1 MSYEA
6 RARLPGLH
14 RGSGLTDREVA
25 AATGL
30 RLTYRREI
38 SKNPCTPGQLRTAE
52 AAGGPAL
59 INRALWDAAKIVRTK
74 YARRHRGPVSRRTYA
89 LATLLRWPPAAAA

>member
-1 MSYEA
+1 MSFEA

-30 RLTYRREI
+30 RLTHRREI

-59 INRALWDAAKIVRTK
+59 ISMALWDAARSFAPGTPGGIA
-74 YARRHRGPVSRRTYA
+74 ARCRGGPTRWRRC
-89 LATLLRWPPAAAA
+89 